1 MEPNSYIVEL
11 DPGEHLKRGFA
22 SPHEELYHDLRRR
35 GVSWDVTKEYFS
47 PLLTGTAVKL
57 HHDIDLVK
65 LVEAKGV
72 RSVTPVYFHAA
83 PEPISQ
89 QVTGNSNMTHTGD
102 SLPAHVM
109 TGVDKL
115 HQEGHFGK
123 GIKIGIID
131 TGVDYTHPALG
142 GSFGPGNKVIGGYD
156 FVGDNYTG
164 RLGPPPAPDND
175 SLDNCNGHGTHVA
188 GIIGANPNNPWNMS
202 GVAYES
208 EIHAYRVFGCRGGA
222 SDAIIIDAML
232 RAYDD
237 GNDVINMSP
246 GSPNGWSGGLPAVVA
261 SRIADNGR
269 GFVVSVGNSGAY
281 GSWYTAT
288 PATGRNVISVG
299 SVDNAILNIQNEIVS
314 NGRKI
319 PYLSLNSIPI
329 PSGLP
334 IYATSQDPTV
344 VDDACHPLP
353 SNTPDL
359 SSRLVLIRRGTC
371 SFINKTDNAA
381 AFGAQYF
388 LIYDNV
394 DGPIGAITTN
404 YTSALI
410 SEPDGRFL
418 LEEAIPN
425 EDTVSFP
432 NSPATI
438 PNPTG
443 GLMSSFST
451 YGPTFDMYLKPALVT
466 PGGEIVS
473 TMPVALGSWAIKSG
487 TSMAAPYA
495 AGSGALV
502 LGAKGK
508 NAEVAKAVRSIFENN
523 AIPVKA
529 AHMNSSLVETASWQG
544 AGLINVYNAVKSTGS
559 LFPAELLLNDTAHF
573 NGTQTLTVKNGGKES
588 VIYTFAHVSAGTS
601 NTIEGIEVIPG
612 PVPLTA
618 APATVDIIP
627 SNIVIPAG
635 ESAQVQVIIDDTN
648 AYFGVNLPLITDK
661 DGDPIP
667 SNRTVVYSMNGTDTP
682 TVIYRLVMGTPLLR
696 MDLIDSNANGTR
708 TSRRS
713 DDEIEFAQHANQ
725 LTNPSIS
732 RRSVMDWVSSKVCQ
746 NCGGVETLGLLLE
759 REYVARNTIAP
770 TAQAGGYST
779 VNIRQFA
786 NGTAIPNGS
795 YRIMVRALKIT
806 GNPQFEG
813 DYEMWTSPEL
823 QVKRP

>member
-35 GVSWDVTKEYFS
+35 GVSWDVTKEYSS

-89 QVTGNSNMTHTGD
+89 QVMGNSNMTHTGD

-175 SLDNCNGHGTHVA
+175 PLDNCNGHGTHVA

-237 GNDVINMSP
+237 GNDVINMSL

-269 GFVVSVGNSGAY
+269 VFVVSVGNSGAY

-299 SVDNAILNIQNEIVS
+299 SVDNAILNIQNAIVS

-344 VDDACHPLP
+344 VDDACDPLP

-381 AFGAQYF
+381 AFGARYF
-388 LIYDNV
+388 LIYNNV
-394 DGPIGAITTN
+394 DGPISAITTN
-404 YTSALI
+404 YTSVLI

-425 EDTVSFP
+425 NDTVSFP

-443 GLMSSFST
+443 GLMSSLSM

-508 NAEVAKAVRSIFENN
+508 NAEVAKAVRSIFQNN

-559 LFPAELLLNDTAHF
+559 LLPAELLLNDTAHF

-601 NTIEGIEVIPG
+601 NTIEGIEP
-612 PVPLTA
+612 
-618 APATVDIIP
+618 
-627 SNIVIPAG
+627 
-635 ESAQVQVIIDDTN
+635 
-648 AYFGVNLPLITDK
+648 
-661 DGDPIP
+661 
-667 SNRTVVYSMNGTDTP
+667 
-682 TVIYRLVMGTPLLR
+682 
-696 MDLIDSNANGTR
+696 DLS
-708 TSRRS
+708 
-713 DDEIEFAQHANQ
+713 
-725 LTNPSIS
+725 L
-732 RRSVMDWVSSKVCQ
+732 
-746 NCGGVETLGLLLE
+746 
-759 REYVARNTIAP
+759 
-770 TAQAGGYST
+770 
-779 VNIRQFA
+779 
-786 NGTAIPNGS
+786 
-795 YRIMVRALKIT
+795 
-806 GNPQFEG
+806 
-813 DYEMWTSPEL
+813 
-823 QVKRP
+823 